1 MTKKILDNTLSR
13 QLRWL
18 MLFRVVTTTFL
29 LGTTFVVQFRHV
41 GNVSDEA
48 LAALYSLIG
57 SLYFL
62 TFLYALVLPKLVQET
77 TQANIQI
84 SGDILIT
91 TVVIYLTGGLESTF
105 SFMYILA
112 IINAGILLKIRGA
125 VVAASLSAI
134 LYGALLDLH
143 YYRYIDPYLTRFSYL
158 DHYRA
163 TDILNTILV
172 NMGAFY
178 LVAILSGYLSKQ
190 TEESRQKLA
199 ESQFDLERL
208 EDLNESII
216 QSIDSGLV
224 TLGSRGEILS
234 CNPAAERI
242 TGISFNQVKSR
253 SYIQLFP
260 GLTLP
265 SDMLPAQNPA
275 PLWNWTHRRKDGQE
289 LYLDMGLLQLRDRSG
304 EHWGRLLVFQ
314 DRTALRQMEAE
325 VERVERLAA
334 IGELAAGIAHEIRN
348 PLASMSGSL
357 QMLEADLSE
366 GGDRARLMAI
376 IKREMERLNRI
387 VNDFLLFARPR
398 FGKPDPVNLS
408 RTVEDNLK
416 MFQNQLHPEDGINV
430 VTQVTPEVWIY
441 FDQTHLEQIMWNL
454 LRNAKDAMSEGG
466 RMTVTVGRPEKYV
479 DMAQVA
485 VSDTGAGIS
494 QADLNKIY
502 DPFFTTKEGGNG
514 LGLSIIHRILEDGK
528 GRIEVSSLEG
538 EGTTFTVYLPV
549 LGTGD

>member
-1 MTKKILDNTLSR
+1 
-13 QLRWL
+13 

-48 LAALYSLIG
+48 LTALYSLIA

-62 TFLYALVLPKLVQET
+62 TVLYALVLPRLARED

-143 YYRYIDPYLTRFSYL
+143 YYRYINPYLTRFSYL

-199 ESQFDLERL
+199 ESQFDLARL

-242 TGISFNQVKSR
+242 TGIPFNQVR
-253 SYIQLFP
+253 GESYLELFP
-260 GLTLP
+260 GLNLP
-265 SDMLPAQNPA
+265 TDVGSGPNAV
-275 PLWNWTHRRKDGQE
+275 PLWNWTYHGRDGRE

-314 DRTALRQMEAE
+314 DRTALRRMEAE
-325 VERVERLAA
+325 VERIERLAA

-348 PLASMSGSL
+348 PLASMSGSF
-357 QMLEADLSE
+357 QMLEADLPQD
-366 GGDRARLMAI
+366 GDRSRLMAI
-376 IKREMERLNRI
+376 IKREMDRLNHI

-398 FGKPDPVNLS
+398 FGKPAPVNLS
-408 RTVEDNLK
+408 RIVEDNLK
-416 MFQNQLHPEDGINV
+416 MFQNQVGPKDGI
-430 VTQVTPEVWIY
+430 TIIAKVTPEVWIH
-441 FDQTHLEQIMWNL
+441 FDQAHLEQIMWNL
-454 LRNAKDAMSEGG
+454 LRNAKEAMPGGGNLTVAVDKSEQ
-466 RMTVTVGRPEKYV
+466 YA
-479 DMAQVA
+479 DMAQVVVA
-485 VSDTGAGIS
+485 DTGTGIPS
-494 QADLNKIY
+494 GDLNKIY
-502 DPFFTTKEGGNG
+502 DPFYTTKEGGNG

-528 GRIEVSSLEG
+528 GRIEVGSKED
-538 EGTTFTVYLPV
+538 EGTTFTVYLPA
-549 LGTGD
+549 LRTTD